1 MTLRHLRIFIQVCD
15 TQSVTKTAKS
25 LHLSQPA
32 VSQAIRELEDY
43 YHVPLFDRISRKLII
58 STAGE
63 RLYSEAIQI
72 LARYDQLET
81 TMMDWESSG
90 EIRIGSSVTIGAE
103 LMPSL
108 VSQLQAEF
116 PDLKIYVQINS
127 SDAIEEALLRNQI
140 DLALLEG
147 TIHSDRLN
155 HINFLEDE
163 LSVFCWEKHPL
174 CMKSEITLDEIRN
187 EKLLLRDAKSGTRQ
201 LVNRRLNLEDLGIQ
215 PYWESTSTHALIH
228 AAQKGLGITILPK
241 QMVAGYTNHGGLKML
256 NVPSLDLKR
265 SFQIVHYRD
274 KLLSKAMRSFLQ
286 ICQSVS
292 IVTN

>member
-1 MTLRHLRIFIQVCD
+1 MTLRHLRIFILVCE

-63 RLYSEAIQI
+63 RLFPEAIQI
-72 LARYDQLET
+72 LARFDQLET

-103 LMPSL
+103 LMPNL
-108 VSQLQAEF
+108 VFRLQNKF
-116 PDLKIYVQINS
+116 PDLKIYIQINS

-147 TIHSDRLN
+147 TIHSDRLH

-163 LSVFCWEKHPL
+163 LGVFCSENHPL
-174 CMKSEITLDEIRN
+174 SLKVEVSLEEIRN

-201 LVNRRLNLEDLGIQ
+201 LVNRMLNLEELGIQ

-228 AAQKGLGITILPK
+228 ATQKGLGITILPK
-241 QMVAGYTNHGGLKML
+241 QMVAGYSNHGGLIML
-256 NVPSLDLKR
+256 NVPKLALKR

-274 KLLSKAMRSFLQ
+274 KLLSKAMKDFIQL
-286 ICQSVS
+286 CQSVENS
-292 IVTN
+292 SD